1 MNNGIG
7 KTPDFSDGTA
17 FLAQLHERMEQRRKR
32 QTRLV
37 AAVSVVGAV
46 ALFISSFNTIAR
58 QIEEDQWNSFL
69 VSEAQDELYLEEV
82 EADLAWEIYLDDLQS
97 AEELGQLIDHVLELE
112 GGEEL
117 LAAITL
123 KG

>member
-7 KTPDFSDGTA
+7 TTPDFSDGTE
-17 FLAQLHERMEQRRKR
+17 FLARLHGRLEQRQTR
-32 QTRLV
+32 QTRLAV
-37 AAVSVVGAV
+37 ALSLVGAV
-46 ALFISSFNTIAR
+46 ALFITSFNTIAR
-58 QIEEDQWNSFL
+58 QIDEDQWNSYL
-69 VSEAQDELYLEEV
+69 VSEVQDELYVNEV

-97 AEELGQLIDHVLELE
+97 AEDVGQLIDQVLELE

>member
-17 FLAQLHERMEQRRKR
+17 FLARLHGRMEQRRKR
-32 QTRLV
+32 QTRLAGLV
-37 AAVSVVGAV
+37 GVVGAV
-46 ALFISSFNTIAR
+46 ALFITSFNTIAR
-58 QIEEDQWNSFL
+58 QIDEDQWNSFL
-69 VSEAQDELYLEEV
+69 VNEVQDELYVAEM
-82 EADLAWEIYLDDLQS
+82 EADLAWEIYLDELQS
-97 AEELGQLIDHVLELE
+97 AEELEQLIEYVLELE
-112 GGEEL
+112 GGAEL